1 MTSLDKKI
9 CALIPARSGSKS
21 IIDKNIKDLNGKP
34 LMAYSI
40 KASNDCTLIN
50 ETYVSSDSKK
60 YLEIAKSL
68 NSKTLLRPDILATDT
83 ASTESVVKH
92 FLEETNCDIIVL
104 IQTTSPLITSQIL
117 TSALKQFIEEDLD
130 SLTSVYKDHG
140 FWWEENN
147 PLYDPNNRPMR
158 QNQKSLY
165 KESGMFYIFKSEGFL
180 KQKCRIFGK
189 KGIYVT
195 PKIKAFIEIDE
206 IEDFEIVESIMRA
219 KNHEK

>member
-1 MTSLDKKI
+1 MKSLNKKI

-21 IIDKNIKDLNGKP
+21 IIDKNIKDLNGNP
-34 LMAYSI
+34 LMFYSI
-40 KASNDCTLIN
+40 EASNNCSLIN

-60 YLEIAKSL
+60 YLEIAESL
-68 NSKTLLRPDILATDT
+68 NSKTLLRPSILATDE
-83 ASTESVVKH
+83 ASTESVVEH
-92 FLEETNCDIIVL
+92 FLEKINCDVVVL

-117 TSALKQFIEEDLD
+117 TNALKQFIEEDLD

-140 FWWEENN
+140 FWWEENK

-165 KESGMFYIFKSEGFL
+165 KESGMFYIFKSDGFL
-180 KQKCRIFGK
+180 EQKCRIFGK

-195 PKIKAFIEIDE
+195 PKINSFIEIDE
-206 IEDFEIVESIMRA
+206 IEDFKIVENIMKA
-219 KNHEK
+219 KQ

>member
-1 MTSLDKKI
+1 MNSLNKKI
-9 CALIPARSGSKS
+9 CSLIPARSGSKS
-21 IIDKNIKDLNGKP
+21 IIDKNIKNLNGNP
-34 LMAYSI
+34 LMFYSI
-40 KASNDCTLIN
+40 EASNNCHLIN

-60 YLEIAKSL
+60 YLEIAESL
-68 NSKTLLRPDILATDT
+68 NAKVLLRPDILATDE
-83 ASTESVVKH
+83 ASTESVIEH
-92 FLEETNCDIIVL
+92 FLEKINCDIVVL

-117 TSALKQFIEEDLD
+117 TNALKQFIEEDLD

-140 FWWEENN
+140 FWWKENK

-165 KESGMFYIFKSEGFL
+165 KESGMFYIFKSDGFL

-195 PKIKAFIEIDE
+195 PKINAFIEIDE
-206 IEDFEIVESIMRA
+206 IEDFKIVENIMKA
-219 KNHEK
+219 KQ